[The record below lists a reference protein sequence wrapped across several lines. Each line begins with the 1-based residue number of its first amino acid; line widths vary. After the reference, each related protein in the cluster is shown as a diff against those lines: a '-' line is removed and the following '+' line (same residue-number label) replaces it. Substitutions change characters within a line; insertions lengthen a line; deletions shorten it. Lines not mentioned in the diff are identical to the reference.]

1 MKKILVVE
9 SSPLGT
15 NSFSNKLSNQIVTQI
30 KKASGEST
38 VTVRNLIT
46 NTPPILTKL
55 EFGAYS
61 AEAIQEVMDADSIVI
76 NIPMHNFSIP
86 TVLKAWI
93 DQIAIA
99 GKTFSYTEA
108 GPKGLVTG
116 KKVYLAIASGG
127 IYSSGEMAVN
137 DHIENYMKSVLGFM
151 GMTDIDTFRV
161 EALAYP
167 GLKDTALETA
177 TTKVTSHFKI

>member
-1 MKKILVVE
+1 MKKILVIE
-9 SSPLGT
+9 SSPLGN
-15 NSFSNKLSNQIVTQI
+15 NSFSNKLSNEIVTQI
-30 KKASGEST
+30 KKASGESS
-38 VTVRNLIT
+38 VTIRNLIT
-46 NTPPILTKL
+46 NTPPLLTKL

-61 AEAIQEVMDADSIVI
+61 VEAIQEILDADSIVI
-76 NIPMHNFSIP
+76 NIPMHNFSVPAI
-86 TVLKAWI
+86 LKAWI
-93 DQIAIA
+93 DQIAVA

-116 KKVYLAIASGG
+116 KKVYLAIATGG
-127 IYSSGEMAVN
+127 IYSSGDMAVY

-151 GMTDIDTFRV
+151 GMTDVDTFRI

-177 TTKVTSHFKI
+177 SAKVHSHFKI